1 MLTSFLHSESK
12 SLWILHTSGY
22 IHDKVV
28 GTVQKRNLG
37 FFLILLNEN
46 RWNPNMFINIDQLSK
61 MSIYD
66 FFGQSIVYK
75 YSAEKYFLW
84 TLVGHDRV
92 FLYIILLTYFQQN
105 KKHPSSS
112 RKKRNIKMT
121 EFLYF
126 KTEFHLSKT
135 LIGIETRGKKYDLR
149 SHRYTLT
156 CISLFIFQFILKD
169 FHSIWFTSCCIHTFQ
184 LCIIY
189 SNTNAKLSV
198 WCQSVHSVFS
208 IFMKTFWSILSFQKT

>member
-1 MLTSFLHSESK
+1 
-12 SLWILHTSGY
+12 
-22 IHDKVV
+22 
-28 GTVQKRNLG
+28 
-37 FFLILLNEN
+37 
-46 RWNPNMFINIDQLSK
+46 
-61 MSIYD
+61 
-66 FFGQSIVYK
+66 
-75 YSAEKYFLW
+75 
-84 TLVGHDRV
+84 
-92 FLYIILLTYFQQN
+92 
-105 KKHPSSS
+105 
-112 RKKRNIKMT
+112 MT

-184 LCIIY
+184 LCMIY

-208 IFMKTFWSILSFQKT
+208 IFMKTFWLILCFQKNVNVLIDHEKVTNQENTIEQCKLNALNSALNAWYV